1 MALVTPTEAIRLTG
15 RSKAAFYKDVQ
26 AGRVSKTI
34 KNNKTFF
41 ETSELLRA
49 YGELK
54 TENLTA
60 SKAEEQKDAARL
72 AQMQHE
78 IELLRALLT
87 EKDAHISSLKDTLR
101 LLEYSRNEQSQVVQ
115 DETSDK
121 TKSKRKGLLGWFG
134 GR

>member
-60 SKAEEQKDAARL
+60 SKFEEQKDAARL

-115 DETSDK
+115 DETAEK
-121 TKSKRKGLLGWFG
+121 TKSKKRGFLGWFG
-134 GR
+134 GN